1 MLGGFVP
8 GDVVCLYIMALVHE
22 SNKAGI
28 VKNSPL
34 WQLHSVESLGHIVCY
49 ISFSKY
55 VHISA
60 KHFH

>member
-1 MLGGFVP
+1 MAILLNLVKWMLARTP
-8 GDVVCLYIMALVHE
+8 M
-22 SNKAGI
+22 NAGS
-28 VKNSPL
+28 VKNNPL
-34 WQLHSVESLGHIVCY
+34 WQLHSVLSLGHIVCY